1 MSRFHSYLNSA
12 SGILHSYRGEQPF
25 SIFLKTFFSQHK
37 KYGSNDRKQ
46 ITNLCYCYFRLGHAL
61 QQLPTEERLVAGLFL
76 CEQRPQELLENIK
89 PDWNEM
95 IALPPDEKLPML
107 NFTLGDIFPWQDEMS
122 EEMDKNEFASSFL
135 VQPDLFLRLR
145 PDQEEVVKQKL
156 QQAKISFNEINHHCL
171 SLENAVQAD
180 KLLELDKEAV
190 IQDYNSQRVGEF
202 LICAQH
208 SATSLQ
214 LPAGP
219 FSVYDCCA
227 ASGGKSILAYDVL
240 ENIYLTVSDVRKPIL
255 VNLDQRF
262 QRAGIK
268 NYTAFVE
275 DLSILKNK
283 PGNTKHQIYNLVICD
298 APCTGSGTWSR
309 TPEQLYYFR
318 KERIDYYSNLQKN
331 ILENVAPLVLAGG
344 HLLYITCSVF
354 KKENEEVVQFL
365 EQEFNL
371 KLEKKEL
378 LKGYDKK
385 ADTLFAA
392 LLRR

>member
-1 MSRFHSYLNSA
+1 M
-12 SGILHSYRGEQPF
+12 
-25 SIFLKTFFSQHK
+25 SIFLKSFFSQNK

-46 ITNLCYCYFRLGHAL
+46 ISNLCYCYFRLGHAL

-89 PDWNEM
+89 PEWNEL
-95 IALPPDEKLPML
+95 IALPPDEKLGML

-122 EEMDKNEFASSFL
+122 EEVDKNEFASSFL

-145 PDQEEVVKQKL
+145 PGQEQVVKQKL
-156 QQAKISFNEINHHCL
+156 QLTNISFNEINHHCL
-171 SLENAVQAD
+171 SLENALQVD
-180 KLLELDKEAV
+180 KLIELDKEAV
-190 IQDYNSQRVGEF
+190 IQDYNSQRMEEF
-202 LICAQH
+202 LTPSTPLGTAQN
-208 SATSLQ
+208 SSTPLQ
-214 LPAGP
+214 LHAGP

-227 ASGGKSILAYDVL
+227 GSGGKSILAYDIL
-240 ENIYLTVSDVRKPIL
+240 KNIHLTVSDIRKPIL
-255 VNLDQRF
+255 VNLEQRF

-283 PGNTKHQIYNLVICD
+283 PGNIKHQIFDLVICD
-298 APCTGSGTWSR
+298 APCTGSGTWGR

-331 ILENVAPLVLAGG
+331 ILENVIHLVRAGG
-344 HLLYITCSVF
+344 HLLYVTCSVF
-354 KKENEEVVQFL
+354 KKENEEVVHFL

-385 ADTLFAA
+385 ADTLFVA
-392 LLRR
+392 LLQKN